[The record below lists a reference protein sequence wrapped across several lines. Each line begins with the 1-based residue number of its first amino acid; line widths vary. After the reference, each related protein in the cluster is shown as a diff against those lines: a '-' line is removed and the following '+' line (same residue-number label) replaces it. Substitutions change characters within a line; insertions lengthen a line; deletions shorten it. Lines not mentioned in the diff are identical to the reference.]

1 MPRQPQHLHYS
12 AFLFSNAGAYDKDA
26 TGFNSCQFG
35 KLDDRWERFY
45 GALPTSS
52 FDRSKDC
59 GRCVRVRGTESDAP
73 TNAWYK
79 VRELRVSQSLLIVA
93 ASSPVTTSS
102 RCHRLLTNLALS
114 AAVKVM
120 IVDSCA
126 SCNGRG
132 EENDIDFST
141 DALKAITGYSWDRK
155 GIEVRMVLVLDRVL
169 PCTDSLACVPS
180 HSCHPPN
187 PCLCAA
193 VGLDQL
199 RWG

>member
-1 MPRQPQHLHYS
+1 MSRATLMTSCLLAYIAAAHAYTGMGTAYS
-12 AFLFSNAGAYDKDA
+12 GAYDKDA

-79 VRELRVSQSLLIVA
+79 V
-93 ASSPVTTSS
+93 
-102 RCHRLLTNLALS
+102 
-114 AAVKVM
+114 M

-155 GIEVRMVLVLDRVL
+155 GIEWEWTSCDGDDAETQEAQEEDKAAEEDSADADRRR
-169 PCTDSLACVPS
+169 
-180 HSCHPPN
+180 
-187 PCLCAA
+187 
-193 VGLDQL
+193 L
-199 RWG
+199 RKLLRG